1 MNSVFSVDDFSDPF
15 WAASATGAAAGM
27 SRSQSE
33 WALEKF
39 LEEFS
44 GAGAAIQG
52 SRAGENVIG
61 TSLAVPQAPVS
72 KSENGDGDGGAVEV
86 KKPNNLNRPPSDS
99 TPTVPIDADEYRA
112 ILKNKLHQA
121 CAAVAL
127 SRASVVKAE
136 GSSAQAENQALQS
149 GSDVRGSSKTQEQGE
164 PDAGI
169 SAVSTTQKK
178 PGTQMRQATS
188 GSSREDSDDG
198 ELEGD
203 TETTE
208 NMDPADAK
216 RARRMRSNRESARR
230 SRRRKQAQMNELE
243 TQVGQLRAE
252 HSSLLERLTDM
263 NHKYD
268 EAAVDNRILKAD
280 IETLRAKKFVK
291 ISLWQILKSHGQFKI
306 LHHLKLKDLAVN
318 VLAEYISSKSLGEEG
333 LIWLL
338 AIYMCFISGICW
350 TCPVLT
356 HCYFYVNA
364 PKLPSWTSDAN
375 VSVWTVANCETQSC
389 IFMPATAARVKMA
402 EETFKRVT
410 GINPVLLS
418 RPSVPS
424 VTVPFVS
431 SPLESSTGS
440 LPLPP
445 DTNKLFHQPVPNIA
459 APIHHPRLDNSFTGN
474 NLVTPIVNPQ
484 TEIGV
489 ENVNETSALQ
499 HTPRGVQKQIGPG
512 VSPCVPMPGWE
523 PGLPHGAATNNKQ
536 S

>member
-86 KKPNNLNRPPSDS
+86 KKPNNLNPPPSDS

-127 SRASVVKAE
+127 SRASAVKAE

-149 GSDVRGSSKTQEQGE
+149 GSDVQGSSKTQEQGE

-252 HSSLLERLTDM
+252 HSSLLKRLTDT

-280 IETLRAKKFVK
+280 IETLRAK
-291 ISLWQILKSHGQFKI
+291 
-306 LHHLKLKDLAVN
+306 
-318 VLAEYISSKSLGEEG
+318 
-333 LIWLL
+333 
-338 AIYMCFISGICW
+338 
-350 TCPVLT
+350 
-356 HCYFYVNA
+356 
-364 PKLPSWTSDAN
+364 
-375 VSVWTVANCETQSC
+375 
-389 IFMPATAARVKMA
+389 VKMA
-402 EETFKRVT
+402 EETVKRVT

-418 RPSVPS
+418 RPSVPT
-424 VTVPFVS
+424 VPVPFVS

-440 LPLPP
+440 VPLPP

>member
-1 MNSVFSVDDFSDPF
+1 MNSVFSVDDFSDLF
-15 WAASATGAAAGM
+15 WAASATGAAEGM

-86 KKPNNLNRPPSDS
+86 KKPNSDL

-127 SRASVVKAE
+127 SRASAVKAE

-149 GSDVRGSSKTQEQGE
+149 GSDVQGSSKTQEQGE

-178 PGTQMRQATS
+178 SGTQMRQATS

-252 HSSLLERLTDM
+252 HSSLLKRLTDM

-291 ISLWQILKSHGQFKI
+291 ISLWQNLKSHGQFKF

-356 HCYFYVNA
+356 HCYFY
-364 PKLPSWTSDAN
+364 DAN

-389 IFMPATAARVKMA
+389 IFMPETAARVKMA
-402 EETFKRVT
+402 EETVKRVT

-424 VTVPFVS
+424 VPVPFVS

-440 LPLPP
+440 VPLPLN
-445 DTNKLFHQPVPNIA
+445 TNKLFHQPVPNIA

-474 NLVTPIVNPQ
+474 NLVTPIVNPE

-499 HTPRGVQKQIGPG
+499 HTPRGLQKQIGPC

>member
-127 SRASVVKAE
+127 SRASAVKAE

-164 PDAGI
+164 PDA
-169 SAVSTTQKK
+169 
-178 PGTQMRQATS
+178 
-188 GSSREDSDDG
+188 
-198 ELEGD
+198 GD

-252 HSSLLERLTDM
+252 HSSLLKRLTDM

-280 IETLRAKKFVK
+280 IETLRAK
-291 ISLWQILKSHGQFKI
+291 
-306 LHHLKLKDLAVN
+306 
-318 VLAEYISSKSLGEEG
+318 
-333 LIWLL
+333 
-338 AIYMCFISGICW
+338 
-350 TCPVLT
+350 
-356 HCYFYVNA
+356 
-364 PKLPSWTSDAN
+364 
-375 VSVWTVANCETQSC
+375 
-389 IFMPATAARVKMA
+389 VKMA

-440 LPLPP
+440 VPLPP

>member
-1 MNSVFSVDDFSDPF
+1 MNSVFSVDGFSDPF

-86 KKPNNLNRPPSDS
+86 KKPNNLNPPPSDS

-127 SRASVVKAE
+127 SRASAVKAE

-252 HSSLLERLTDM
+252 HSSLLKRLTDM

-268 EAAVDNRILKAD
+268 EAVVDNRILKAD
-280 IETLRAKKFVK
+280 IETLRAK
-291 ISLWQILKSHGQFKI
+291 
-306 LHHLKLKDLAVN
+306 
-318 VLAEYISSKSLGEEG
+318 
-333 LIWLL
+333 
-338 AIYMCFISGICW
+338 
-350 TCPVLT
+350 
-356 HCYFYVNA
+356 
-364 PKLPSWTSDAN
+364 
-375 VSVWTVANCETQSC
+375 
-389 IFMPATAARVKMA
+389 VKMA

-440 LPLPP
+440 VPLPP

>member
-1 MNSVFSVDDFSDPF
+1 MVEREEKQDQTQIANRRGKKISLKTMNSVFSVDDFSDPF
-15 WAASATGAAAGM
+15 WVASATGAAAGM

-61 TSLAVPQAPVS
+61 TSLAAPQAPVS

-86 KKPNNLNRPPSDS
+86 KKPNNLNPPPSDS

-127 SRASVVKAE
+127 SRASAVKAE

-149 GSDVRGSSKTQEQGE
+149 GSDVQGSSKTQEQGE

-178 PGTQMRQATS
+178 SGTQMRQATS

-252 HSSLLERLTDM
+252 HSSLLKRLTDM

-280 IETLRAKKFVK
+280 IETLRAK
-291 ISLWQILKSHGQFKI
+291 
-306 LHHLKLKDLAVN
+306 
-318 VLAEYISSKSLGEEG
+318 
-333 LIWLL
+333 
-338 AIYMCFISGICW
+338 
-350 TCPVLT
+350 
-356 HCYFYVNA
+356 
-364 PKLPSWTSDAN
+364 
-375 VSVWTVANCETQSC
+375 
-389 IFMPATAARVKMA
+389 VKMA
-402 EETFKRVT
+402 EETVKRVT

-424 VTVPFVS
+424 VPVPFVS

-440 LPLPP
+440 VPLPP
-445 DTNKLFHQPVPNIA
+445 NTSKLFHQPVPNIA

-489 ENVNETSALQ
+489 ENVNKTSALQ
-499 HTPRGVQKQIGPG
+499 HAPRGVQKQIGPC

>member
-280 IETLRAKKFVK
+280 IETLRAK
-291 ISLWQILKSHGQFKI
+291 
-306 LHHLKLKDLAVN
+306 
-318 VLAEYISSKSLGEEG
+318 
-333 LIWLL
+333 
-338 AIYMCFISGICW
+338 
-350 TCPVLT
+350 
-356 HCYFYVNA
+356 
-364 PKLPSWTSDAN
+364 
-375 VSVWTVANCETQSC
+375 
-389 IFMPATAARVKMA
+389 VKMA

>member
-72 KSENGDGDGGAVEV
+72 KSENGDGDGGAV
-86 KKPNNLNRPPSDS
+86 
-99 TPTVPIDADEYRA
+99 EYRA

-280 IETLRAKKFVK
+280 IETLRAK
-291 ISLWQILKSHGQFKI
+291 
-306 LHHLKLKDLAVN
+306 
-318 VLAEYISSKSLGEEG
+318 
-333 LIWLL
+333 
-338 AIYMCFISGICW
+338 
-350 TCPVLT
+350 
-356 HCYFYVNA
+356 
-364 PKLPSWTSDAN
+364 
-375 VSVWTVANCETQSC
+375 
-389 IFMPATAARVKMA
+389 VKMA

>member
-127 SRASVVKAE
+127 SRASAVKAE

-164 PDAGI
+164 PDA
-169 SAVSTTQKK
+169 
-178 PGTQMRQATS
+178 GTQMRQATS

-252 HSSLLERLTDM
+252 HSSLLKRLTDM

-280 IETLRAKKFVK
+280 IETLRAK
-291 ISLWQILKSHGQFKI
+291 
-306 LHHLKLKDLAVN
+306 
-318 VLAEYISSKSLGEEG
+318 
-333 LIWLL
+333 
-338 AIYMCFISGICW
+338 
-350 TCPVLT
+350 
-356 HCYFYVNA
+356 
-364 PKLPSWTSDAN
+364 
-375 VSVWTVANCETQSC
+375 
-389 IFMPATAARVKMA
+389 VKMA

-440 LPLPP
+440 VPLPP

>member
-61 TSLAVPQAPVS
+61 TSLAVPQAPIS

-86 KKPNNLNRPPSDS
+86 KKPNNLNPPPSDL

-127 SRASVVKAE
+127 SRASAVKAE
-136 GSSAQAENQALQS
+136 GSFAQAENQALQS
-149 GSDVRGSSKTQEQGE
+149 GSDVQGSSKTQEQGE

-169 SAVSTTQKK
+169 SAVSTTQKNS
-178 PGTQMRQATS
+178 GTQMRQATS

-252 HSSLLERLTDM
+252 HSSLLKRLTDM

-280 IETLRAKKFVK
+280 IETLRAK
-291 ISLWQILKSHGQFKI
+291 
-306 LHHLKLKDLAVN
+306 
-318 VLAEYISSKSLGEEG
+318 
-333 LIWLL
+333 
-338 AIYMCFISGICW
+338 
-350 TCPVLT
+350 
-356 HCYFYVNA
+356 
-364 PKLPSWTSDAN
+364 
-375 VSVWTVANCETQSC
+375 
-389 IFMPATAARVKMA
+389 VKMA
-402 EETFKRVT
+402 EETVKRVT

-424 VTVPFVS
+424 VPVPFVS

-440 LPLPP
+440 VPLPQN
-445 DTNKLFHQPVPNIA
+445 TNKLFHQPVPNIA

-484 TEIGV
+484 SKMGV

-523 PGLPHGAATNNKQ
+523 PGLPHGAATNEKQ

>member
-15 WAASATGAAAGM
+15 WAASAAGAAAGM

-44 GAGAAIQG
+44 GAGVAIQG

-86 KKPNNLNRPPSDS
+86 KKPNNLNLPPSDS

-127 SRASVVKAE
+127 SRASAVKAE
-136 GSSAQAENQALQS
+136 GLSAQAENQAFQS
-149 GSDVRGSSKTQEQGE
+149 GSDVQGSSKTQEQGE

-178 PGTQMRQATS
+178 SGTQMRQATS

-252 HSSLLERLTDM
+252 HSSLLKRLTDM

-268 EAAVDNRILKAD
+268 EAAVDNRIMKAD
-280 IETLRAKKFVK
+280 IETLRAK
-291 ISLWQILKSHGQFKI
+291 
-306 LHHLKLKDLAVN
+306 
-318 VLAEYISSKSLGEEG
+318 
-333 LIWLL
+333 
-338 AIYMCFISGICW
+338 
-350 TCPVLT
+350 
-356 HCYFYVNA
+356 
-364 PKLPSWTSDAN
+364 
-375 VSVWTVANCETQSC
+375 
-389 IFMPATAARVKMA
+389 VKMA
-402 EETFKRVT
+402 EETVKRVT

-424 VTVPFVS
+424 LPVPFVS

-440 LPLPP
+440 VSLPP
-445 DTNKLFHQPVPNIA
+445 NTNKLFHQPVPNIA
-459 APIHHPRLDNSFTGN
+459 APIHQPRLDNSFTGN

-512 VSPCVPMPGWE
+512 VSRCVPMPGWE
-523 PGLPHGAATNNKQ
+523 PGLPHGAAMSKKQ

>member
-252 HSSLLERLTDM
+252 HSSLLKRLTDM

-291 ISLWQILKSHGQFKI
+291 ISLWQILKSHGQFKF

-356 HCYFYVNA
+356 HCYFYGVF
-364 PKLPSWTSDAN
+364 
-375 VSVWTVANCETQSC
+375 NCPYT
-389 IFMPATAARVKMA
+389 
-402 EETFKRVT
+402 
-410 GINPVLLS
+410 
-418 RPSVPS
+418 
-424 VTVPFVS
+424 
-431 SPLESSTGS
+431 
-440 LPLPP
+440 
-445 DTNKLFHQPVPNIA
+445 
-459 APIHHPRLDNSFTGN
+459 
-474 NLVTPIVNPQ
+474 
-484 TEIGV
+484 
-489 ENVNETSALQ
+489 
-499 HTPRGVQKQIGPG
+499 
-512 VSPCVPMPGWE
+512 
-523 PGLPHGAATNNKQ
+523 
-536 S
+536 